1 MMWRMR
7 WLNKSVATVIATLQ
21 FLDIYI
27 YIYVYRLIKL
37 ELKYNNVFYLMVIV
51 YK

>member
-27 YIYVYRLIKL
+27 YRLIKL

>member
-21 FLDIYI
+21 CLDMYIYI
-27 YIYVYRLIKL
+27 YIYRLVKL
-37 ELKYNNVFYLMVIV
+37 ELKYNNVFYLVVIV